1 MRLGW
6 TAATAHVLLLSSV
19 VVAADLSVAHAQP
32 VPPAMQQAA
41 ASRSLPDFVYRGV
54 NLWPK
59 EPLAKN
65 PAYESSDRYTE
76 PNPERAFKEG
86 MHGRLAD
93 EALSANFSI
102 ERHLQGGERNIS
114 PYISTTE
121 DLATAKKFALGTGN
135 QPAAYGFEFRQGAD
149 GKVRKFAVSRGIVYI
164 IKPTSGNMVYVADAA
179 QREGVADKP
188 SVWEKFGQRE
198 WAAFRKI
205 DPRNIHSAQVYER
218 VAEVDESGK
227 IGTWSEA
234 AIARG
239 DFTVDGKQVRSL
251 QVNDAFDANHPGF
264 LPARMPCSP
273 SGSGGR
279 AKRSVNL
286 CGTGAPVEEKPS
298 GEASESLESLESRQ
312 VEKVFG
318 ELAGKYALKVVARDG
333 KTLSP
338 ADVHARI
345 RQYTRLSPQAKATL
359 RAGLKSAAGTAKGAL
374 VVAGGALWAKGVY
387 DAFAEDTSS
396 LDKAAALTAIVPF
409 VGCGTQAAANS
420 DHGRFDA
427 DDTAACFGADA
438 LLVTPLWP
446 AGLTLHGARYF
457 TAKWQE
463 AQIPSI
469 TVFQKARDEAWG
481 QTFADFRG
489 QGLAKL
495 VASAAQAE
503 RQQVEAEKAVVLH
516 NAAEKIA
523 EIQRGGASDA
533 AKRLLTRSAE
543 RAAENRIDELPQ
555 QVRQQFDTAI
565 RDALVERARQY
576 NEEFIK
582 QEVDIDRWKDESW
595 QATLH
600 GPSHSRADR
609 QAYLDKLVQRLRDA
623 DMLPPVP
630 DAKTLAPDI
639 ARAREALAT
648 AAGGNS

>member
-1 MRLGW
+1 MRLRW

-19 VVAADLSVAHAQP
+19 VVAADLSVAQAQP
-32 VPPAMQQAA
+32 VPPAMQEMV

-65 PAYESSDRYTE
+65 PSYESSDRYTE

-86 MHGRLAD
+86 MHARLAD
-93 EALSANFSI
+93 EAQSLDFSI

-121 DLATAKKFALGTGN
+121 NLATAKQFALGTGN
-135 QPAAYGFEFRQGAD
+135 QPAAYGYEFRQGAD

-164 IKPTSGNMVYVADAA
+164 IKPTKGNMVSVEDAA

-188 SVWEKFGQRE
+188 SVREKFGQRE

-239 DFTVDGKQVRSL
+239 DFTVDGKRIKSL
-251 QVNDAFDANHPGF
+251 QVNDAFDADHPGF
-264 LPARMPCSP
+264 VPARMPCSP
-273 SGSGGR
+273 SGSGR

-286 CGTGAPVEEKPS
+286 CGTTAPTEEKPT
-298 GEASESLESLESRQ
+298 GQALEELESRQ

-318 ELAGKYALKVVARDG
+318 ELAGKYGLKVVARDG

-345 RQYTRLSPQAKATL
+345 RQYTRLSPEAKVKL

-387 DAFAEDTSS
+387 DAFAEDTTS

-409 VGCGTQAAANS
+409 VGCGTQAAANG

-481 QTFADFRG
+481 QTFADFRK
-489 QGLAKL
+489 QGLPKL

-503 RQQVEAEKAVVLH
+503 RQQLEAEKAVVLH
-516 NAAEKIA
+516 NTAEKIA
-523 EIQRGGASDA
+523 EIQRGGASDS

-543 RAAENRIDELPQ
+543 RAAEGRIDGLPQ
-555 QVRQQFDTAI
+555 QIRQQFDTAI

-595 QATLH
+595 QAALH
-600 GPSHSRADR
+600 GPSHSREDR
-609 QAYLDKLVQRLRDA
+609 QEYLDKLTQRLRDA

-630 DAKTLAPDI
+630 GAKSLTPDI
-639 ARAREALAT
+639 ARAREALA
-648 AAGGNS
+648 AGGGG